1 MSANTFIPFSEQDK
15 LRASEVDL
23 VLFLQCRGEQLKRAG
38 RDYKLIYTDGSGT
51 HDSITVSGS
60 RWFDHKNQ
68 RGGGP
73 IKFLRE
79 HYGLS
84 YQEAMLELLGGNFT
98 PENKCENKKIFPP
111 KIKKEFKLP
120 EANSDMRRVFAYLT
134 KQRHIDPD
142 VISFFAHEHK
152 IFEDKEH
159 HNAVFVGTDENGKP
173 CQAHKRSTLTFGNSF
188 RQTVEGSDTRYS
200 FSHFGGSDKLFVF
213 EAPIDMLSFISLYKN
228 NWQEHNYIAMN
239 GVYESAVLKALE
251 THKNISE
258 IYLCTDND
266 VGGIDAVYRLRDVL
280 NENGYTKI
288 GRASP
293 KNKDW
298 NEDLKA
304 LYGITPVPAVPHI
317 RRETYLSLADNLQY
331 KSVQLNRLVQTISAA
346 EDYLSAAEISLS
358 ASANLIAKAQNISVG
373 EMFETLKNGLKN
385 KYKSYADKGKITSKI
400 SEFNKLKNAVNYMLR
415 KNAFSESEIK
425 DISKTLFDC
434 ADCSLRCHTEQLLAE
449 ENREELSEEISPEI
463 KM

>member
-1 MSANTFIPFSEQDK
+1 MSVNTYIPFSEQDK
-15 LRASEVDL
+15 LWASEVDL
-23 VLFLQCRGEQLKRAG
+23 VLFLQCRGERLERAG
-38 RDYKLIYTDGSGT
+38 QNHKLIYTDGSGT
-51 HDSITVSGS
+51 HDSITVSGN
-60 RWFDHKNQ
+60 RWFDHKNKC
-68 RGGGP
+68 GGGP

-79 HYGLS
+79 HYGMS
-84 YQEAMLELLGGNFT
+84 YQDAMLELLGGSY
-98 PENKCENKKIFPP
+98 FPTEQIKRDVP
-111 KIKKEFKLP
+111 QKEVKKEFRLP
-120 EANSDMRRVFAYLT
+120 EANENMRRAFAYLT

-152 IFEDKEH
+152 LYEDKEH
-159 HNAVFVGTDENGKP
+159 HNIVFVGMDENGKP
-173 CQAHKRSTLTFGNSF
+173 CQAHKRSTMTFGNSF

-200 FSHFGGSDKLFVF
+200 FSYFGGSEKLFVF

-251 THKNISE
+251 THKNISG

-280 NENGYTKI
+280 NEKGYTKI
-288 GRASP
+288 GRVAP

-304 LYGITPVPAVPHI
+304 LYGIAPVPAEPHV
-317 RRETYLSLADNLQY
+317 RREKYLSLADNLQY
-331 KSVQLNRLVQTISAA
+331 RSVPLNRLVQTISSA
-346 EDYLSAAEISLS
+346 DNYLSAAEISLS
-358 ASANLIAKAQNISVG
+358 ASADLISKTENTTPA
-373 EMFETLKNGLKN
+373 EMFDTLKNGLKD
-385 KYKSYADKGKITSKI
+385 KYKSYADKGKIASKI
-400 SEFNKLKNAVNYMLR
+400 SEFNKIKNTVSYMLR
-415 KNAFSESEIK
+415 KTAFSESEIK

-434 ADCSLRCHTEQLLAE
+434 AGCALRCHTEQLLTE
-449 ENREELSEEISPEI
+449 ESSEELSEEISPEI